1 MLPKYGADLF
11 QDPTLY
17 RSVVGAL
24 QYVTLTRP
32 EISFAVNKVS
42 RFMAKPLESHWAV
55 VKRIL
60 RYLKVPC
67 PIGYFFSMLLLPS
80 PWLFVYF
87 VMLIGLLTWMTGVQ
101 PQGQLSFLVQI
112 WYLGGL
118 KNRRSLLSPVLKLST
133 VVWLKPLLSWHG
145 FMPDIIASPFYPSCS
160 LW

>member
-1 MLPKYGADLF
+1 MAEAHSISSPMVSNCMLPKYGADLF

-112 WYLGGL
+112 
-118 KNRRSLLSPVLKLST
+118 
-133 VVWLKPLLSWHG
+133 
-145 FMPDIIASPFYPSCS
+145 
-160 LW
+160 